1 MGGTGL
7 TIAAISMMRCL
18 DGVGIAAFRRHWL
31 DVHGPLVCSFA
42 GLRRYA
48 QCHVI
53 DTAATNQAARALG
66 IDGFPILYF
75 DHDADRG
82 LAHGSAAMAAC
93 NIDSR
98 LFIGAVSRVITE
110 PVELIPPASSRG
122 RLSAIVL
129 CPGGRDAAAM
139 DDGLRAVPRLRGLT
153 RYDVR
158 EQGPAPAS
166 TVPYLP
172 VTVAGV
178 FQLWFDSLIDL
189 EAAMAGCEAPVFAVE
204 EHWLV

>member
-1 MGGTGL
+1 M
-7 TIAAISMMRCL
+7 TIAAISMMRRL
-18 DGVGIAAFRRHWL
+18 DGVAIATFRRHWL

-42 GLRRYA
+42 GLRRYV

-53 DTAATNQAARALG
+53 DTAATNAAARALG

-75 DHDADRG
+75 DNDADRG

-110 PVELIPPASSRG
+110 PVEAIPASG
-122 RLSAIVL
+122 ACAPISAIVL
-129 CPGGRDAAAM
+129 AV
-139 DDGLRAVPRLRGLT
+139 DDTDIEPQLRAVPRLLGLT
-153 RYDVR
+153 RYRVR

-166 TVPYLP
+166 TVPHLP
-172 VTVAGV
+172 VTVTAV
-178 FQLWFDSLIDL
+178 FQLWFARLIEL
-189 EAAMAGCEAPVFAVE
+189 EAAMAGITSPVFAVE
-204 EHWLV
+204 EHWLPPLA